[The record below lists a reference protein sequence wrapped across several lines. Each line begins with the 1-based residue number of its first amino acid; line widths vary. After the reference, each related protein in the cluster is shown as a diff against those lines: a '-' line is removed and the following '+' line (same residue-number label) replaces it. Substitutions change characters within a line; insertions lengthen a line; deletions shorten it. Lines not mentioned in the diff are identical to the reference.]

1 MLTKSIPYTF
11 VRSGYFYFSRRVP
24 ADLRHHYSYH
34 RVVQGLHTS
43 SPQKARVQANIA
55 AAKLDSYWNQM
66 RLAKSDVIGLS
77 LVKAS
82 SGNINTAVFS
92 SNPIPDDPK
101 SDCPTLLDALQVY
114 LDQKG
119 KGRPKTF
126 RIAAERSCNYVIGLC
141 SNKSLSSYTRHDAL
155 MFRDWL
161 VDRGLTGSSIT
172 RNFSYVKAV
181 INFAVSEYALDV
193 RNPFIGVYHDRTAG
207 VLVRKPIPNDSIRT
221 IQTECHQIDDDMR
234 WLIALISDTGLRLAE
249 AAGLLKQD
257 FIGLDTDQPYVRVAK
272 HPWRNLKTAS
282 SARLVPLCG
291 EALWAAKRIVATDN
305 NTDFAFPRYNR
316 NPTTAANSA
325 SAALNKWLKQ
335 YVPVGCTMH
344 SFRHSMRDRLRAVQ
358 CPADIVDQIGGWAT
372 DGVGQGYGSGY
383 PLEVLQ
389 EWMSKATEA
398 FGQYSDAALQAPG
411 LNN

>member
-11 VRSGYFYFSRRVP
+11 IRSGYFYFSRRVP

-82 SGNINTAVFS
+82 SDNINIPAS
-92 SNPIPDDPK
+92 SSIPGDTQ
-101 SDCPTLLDALQVY
+101 SDCPTLLDALKVY

-207 VLVRKPIPNDSIRT
+207 VLVRKPIPSDAIRK
-221 IQTECHQIDDDMR
+221 IQFECHQIDDDMR

-257 FIGLDTDQPYVRVAK
+257 FVGLDTDQPYVRVAK

-291 EALWAAKRIVATDN
+291 QSLWAAKRIVTTDN

-325 SAALNKWLKQ
+325 SAALNKWLRQ
-335 YVPVGCTMH
+335 YVPEGCTMH

-358 CPADIVDQIGGWAT
+358 CPADIVDQIGGWTT

-389 EWMSKATEA
+389 EWMSKAT
-398 FGQYSDAALQAPG
+398 
-411 LNN
+411 

>member
-1 MLTKSIPYTF
+1 M
-11 VRSGYFYFSRRVP
+11 
-24 ADLRHHYSYH
+24 A
-34 RVVQGLHTS
+34 TS
-43 SPQKARVQANIA
+43 
-55 AAKLDSYWNQM
+55 
-66 RLAKSDVIGLS
+66 
-77 LVKAS
+77 
-82 SGNINTAVFS
+82 F
-92 SNPIPDDPK
+92 PIPDDPK
-101 SDCPTLLDALQVY
+101 SDCPTLLDALHVY
-114 LDQKG
+114 LEQKG

-193 RNPFIGVYHDRTAG
+193 RNPFVGVYHDRTAG
-207 VLVRKPIPNDSIRT
+207 VLVRKPIPNDAIRK
-221 IQTECHQIDDDMR
+221 IQSECHQIDDDMR

-249 AAGLLKQD
+249 AAGLLKLD

-291 EALWAAKRIVATDN
+291 QSLWAAKRIVTTDN

-325 SAALNKWLKQ
+325 SAALNKWLRQ
-335 YVPVGCTMH
+335 YVPEGCTMH

-358 CPADIVDQIGGWAT
+358 CPADIVDQIGGWTT

-389 EWMSKATEA
+389 EWMSKAT
-398 FGQYSDAALQAPG
+398 
-411 LNN
+411 

>member
-43 SPQKARVQANIA
+43 SPQKARVRANIA
-55 AAKLDSYWNQM
+55 AAKLDAYWSQM
-66 RLAKSDVIGLS
+66 RLANSDVIGLS

-82 SGNINTAVFS
+82 SDNINIPTS
-92 SNPIPDDPK
+92 SSIPGETQ
-101 SDCPTLLDALQVY
+101 SNCPTLLDALQVY

-193 RNPFIGVYHDRTAG
+193 RNPFVGVYHDRTAG
-207 VLVRKPIPNDSIRT
+207 VLVRKPIPNDAIRT
-221 IQTECHQIDDDMR
+221 IQFECHQIDDDMR

-257 FIGLDTDQPYVRVAK
+257 FVGLDTDQPYVRVAK

-282 SARLVPLCG
+282 SARSVPLCG
-291 EALWAAKRIVATDN
+291 EALWAAKRIVAADN

-335 YVPVGCTMH
+335 YVPEGCTMH

-358 CPADIVDQIGGWAT
+358 CPADIVDSIGGWAT

-389 EWMSKATEA
+389 EWMSKATET

>member
-1 MLTKSIPYTF
+1 M
-11 VRSGYFYFSRRVP
+11 
-24 ADLRHHYSYH
+24 
-34 RVVQGLHTS
+34 
-43 SPQKARVQANIA
+43 
-55 AAKLDSYWNQM
+55 
-66 RLAKSDVIGLS
+66 
-77 LVKAS
+77 
-82 SGNINTAVFS
+82 
-92 SNPIPDDPK
+92 
-101 SDCPTLLDALQVY
+101 
-114 LDQKG
+114 
-119 KGRPKTF
+119 
-126 RIAAERSCNYVIGLC
+126 
-141 SNKSLSSYTRHDAL
+141 
-155 MFRDWL
+155 
-161 VDRGLTGSSIT
+161 DRGLTGSSIT

-193 RNPFIGVYHDRTAG
+193 RNPFVGVYHDRAAG
-207 VLVRKPIPNDSIRT
+207 VLVRKPIPNDAIRK
-221 IQTECHQIDDDMR
+221 IQTACHKIDDDMR

-257 FIGLDTDQPYVRVAK
+257 FIGLDKGQRYVRVCK

-282 SARLVPLCG
+282 SARPVPLCG

-305 NTDFAFPRYNR
+305 NSDYAFPRYNR
-316 NPTTAANSA
+316 KPITAANSA

-335 YVPVGCTMH
+335 YVPDGCTMH

-389 EWMSKATEA
+389 EWMSKATET
-398 FGQYSDAALQAPG
+398 FGQCSDAALQAPG